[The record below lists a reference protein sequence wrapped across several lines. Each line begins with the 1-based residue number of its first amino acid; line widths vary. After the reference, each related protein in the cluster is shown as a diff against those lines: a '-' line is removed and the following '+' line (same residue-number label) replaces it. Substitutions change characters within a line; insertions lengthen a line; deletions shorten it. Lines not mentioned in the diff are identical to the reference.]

1 MKLVAIVLAPL
12 DLLIK
17 SLVPDLTV
25 AFSRINAFFDLL
37 GDYASFGISYLG
49 FDSTTISLIVIIF
62 TSILTIPLAVHLIK
76 LAVKWYNT
84 LKFVCKARVMYLQRS
99 KNNLQGLLFLWLSVN
114 IFGRCTSEVLLKTFR
129 EV

>member
-1 MKLVAIVLAPL
+1 MVKALVSGLFKLIMKLVAIVLAPL

-37 GDYASFGISYLG
+37 GDYASFGISYFG

-84 LKFVCKARVMYLQRS
+84 LKF
-99 KNNLQGLLFLWLSVN
+99 
-114 IFGRCTSEVLLKTFR
+114 
-129 EV
+129 